1 MRDIKMNKEIE
12 SVTVEMV
19 LDLYLGMKKL
29 YPRTTLND
37 FLDVIIDEGYYE
49 TKMKLLDNLNYHN
62 PIPSGLA
69 GVLNGKKINGTFH
82 NPRVFSVLRVNS
94 PSLGNAQRL
103 PCVV

>member
-1 MRDIKMNKEIE
+1 MNKEIE

-49 TKMKLLDNLNYHN
+49 TKMNLMKYRKY
-62 PIPSGLA
+62 L
-69 GVLNGKKINGTFH
+69 K
-82 NPRVFSVLRVNS
+82 SVTKSDFLFIF
-94 PSLGNAQRL
+94 L
-103 PCVV
+103 

>member
-1 MRDIKMNKEIE
+1 MNKEIE

-49 TKMKLLDNLNYHN
+49 TKMKLLD
-62 PIPSGLA
+62 
-69 GVLNGKKINGTFH
+69 T
-82 NPRVFSVLRVNS
+82 
-94 PSLGNAQRL
+94 SLIKN
-103 PCVV
+103 